1 MEEIRNKDLEQLLV
15 DSERLDWSYTIH
27 HEPEY
32 KYNNIWFVAEKNY
45 VELEQYSIEGEY
57 FTMIIDFDIDNPVN
71 SFMKNLK
78 KYSEDFDVDVCAEM
92 WLSSKVGG
100 DSPKSFSELKED
112 AETIKYMIVELLEVL
127 DS

>member
-1 MEEIRNKDLEQLLV
+1 MKEVRNKELEQLLV
-15 DSERLDWSYTIH
+15 DAERLDWSYTIH

-92 WLSSKVGG
+92 WLSSKVGDG
-100 DSPKSFSELKED
+100 SPRSFSELKED